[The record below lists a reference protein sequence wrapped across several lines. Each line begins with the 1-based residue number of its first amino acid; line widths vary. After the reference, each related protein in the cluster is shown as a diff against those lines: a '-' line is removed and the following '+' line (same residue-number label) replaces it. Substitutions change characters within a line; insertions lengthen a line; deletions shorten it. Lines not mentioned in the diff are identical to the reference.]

1 MAVGW
6 REDGGKRCCANGG
19 RIAGYD
25 CEGGGADDCKGG
37 ERMAVGDVVPMAV
50 RSREMIVRVAEQM
63 IVRVARGWR

>member
-1 MAVGW
+1 VRMAVGW

-37 ERMAVGDVVPMAV
+37 ERMVVGDVVPIAV
-50 RSREMIVRVAEQM
+50 
-63 IVRVARGWR
+63 GWR